1 MIDQAR
7 ALLKEKFGYD
17 DFRPLQQEVI
27 ESSLARS
34 DVLLIMPTGG
44 GKSLCYQIPAMLRPG
59 LTVVVSPLISLM
71 QDQVNQLTEAGVPA
85 VFLNSS
91 LTPEAYARN
100 AREVREGRARLLYA
114 APEALFSP
122 RMLPLLD
129 NVKIDCLAVDEAHCI
144 SEWGHDFRPEYRQL
158 AEFRKRFP
166 DIVCMAL
173 TATATPRVRQDI
185 RTMLGFD
192 GHAREFLASFDRKN
206 LFLEVKEKQQPFVQ
220 LLNFLEKFPNESGI
234 IYCLS
239 RKQVDD
245 LTAVLQ
251 RRGYNARAYHA
262 GLSDDERRTS
272 QEMFIRD
279 DVPIMVATVAFGMG
293 IDKPNIRF
301 VVHFDLP
308 RNIEG
313 YYQEIGRAG
322 RDNLDAHCLML
333 LGYGDI
339 RKVKYFISQKSET
352 EQRVAT
358 LHLKALLGFAET
370 EVCRRKPLLAYFGE
384 DYPGE
389 NCGMCDNCRSDDRD
403 VIDATVAAQKFLS
416 CVKRTGEKFG
426 TAHIIDVLR
435 GSQSQKVFKFGHEKL
450 STYDIGKEYSK
461 DEWFRLARQFLHQG
475 LLNQDMEFGG
485 LAVTAKGWEV
495 MRGNL
500 EVRARLDQKA
510 ATPGPA
516 APESTEYDQELFDLL
531 RRERKKLAD
540 AADIPPY
547 VIFPDKTLME
557 MASRFPQT
565 EGQLIGIHGV
575 GAAKLKKYGQD
586 FLDLITTYCHE
597 HGIEATIPAVDPDFM
612 VSSGREPRYR
622 VIGNAFNDGKS
633 VAGLMA
639 EYSVKQQ
646 TILDHLFKFIAEG
659 NTLRSEGLEPL
670 IAELPPGTVDAVV
683 AAFDAHGTD
692 FLGPIF
698 EALDHSVDY
707 ETLKLLRL
715 HYLSLRN

>member
-1 MIDQAR
+1 MIRQAR
-7 ALLKEKFGYD
+7 MLLKEKFGYD

-27 ESSLARS
+27 ESSLARN
-34 DVLLIMPTGG
+34 DTLLIMPTGG
-44 GKSLCYQIPAMLRPG
+44 GKSLCYQIPAMMRPG

-85 VFLNSS
+85 VLLNSS

-100 AREVREGRARLLYA
+100 VRQVSEGQVKLLYA

-158 AEFRKRFP
+158 AEVRKRFS
-166 DIVCMAL
+166 DSVCMAL

-185 RTMLGFD
+185 RKILGFD
-192 GHAREFLASFDRKN
+192 GNAREFLASFDRKN
-206 LFLEVKEKQQPFVQ
+206 LFLEVKEKQQPLAQ
-220 LLNFLEKFPNESGI
+220 LVNFIEKFPNESGI
-234 IYCLS
+234 IYCLT
-239 RKQVDD
+239 RKQVDEIT
-245 LTAVLQ
+245 LVLQ
-251 RRGYNARAYHA
+251 RRGYNARSYHA
-262 GLSDDERRTS
+262 GLSDEVRKTN
-272 QEMFIRD
+272 QELFIRD

-293 IDKPNIRF
+293 IDKPNVRF

-322 RDNLDAHCLML
+322 RDNLDAHCLLL

-339 RKVKYFISQKSET
+339 QKIKYFINQKNAA

-358 LHLKALLGFAET
+358 LHLNALLGFAET

-384 DYPGE
+384 SYPAE
-389 NCGMCDNCRSDDRD
+389 SCGMCDNCRSDNRD
-403 VIDATVAAQKFLS
+403 IIDVTVGAQKFLS

-426 TAHIIDVLR
+426 TGHIIDVLR
-435 GSQSQKVFKFGHEKL
+435 GSQSQKVLKFGHDKL

-461 DEWFRLARQFLHQG
+461 EEWFRLARQFLHQE
-475 LLNQDMEFGG
+475 LLNQDTEFGG
-485 LAVTAKGWEV
+485 LAVTEKGWEV

-500 EVRARLDQKA
+500 DVQARLDPKGP
-510 ATPGPA
+510 TPA
-516 APESTEYDQELFDLL
+516 SADLDSTEYDRDLFELL

-557 MASRFPQT
+557 MAARFPQS
-565 EGQLIGIHGV
+565 EGQLMGIHGV
-575 GAAKLKKYGQD
+575 GTMKLRKYGQA
-586 FLDLITTYCHE
+586 FLDLVTAYCRE
-597 HGIEATIPAVDPDFM
+597 HGIEANIAAIDLDLVS
-612 VSSGREPRYR
+612 SSGRVPRYR
-622 VIGNAFNDGKS
+622 VIGNAYNDGKS
-633 VAGLMA
+633 IADLMA
-639 EYSVKQQ
+639 EYSIKQQ
-646 TILDHLFKFIAEG
+646 TVLDHLYKFWGEG
-659 NTLRSEGLEPL
+659 NALRTGGLEPL
-670 IAELPPGTVDAVV
+670 IAELAAEQVDA
-683 AAFDAHGTD
+683 AITAFDTHGTD
-692 FLGPIF
+692 YLSPVF
-698 EALDHSVDY
+698 EALGKTLDY
-707 ETLKLLRL
+707 EALKLIRL
-715 HYLSLRN
+715 FYLSSRS